1 VLSEWIVEASALD
14 GYRVHGTSIPG
25 VAQRTGSTTYY
36 VELLTD
42 RSATEDPAF
51 CLYPVPGALDVL
63 LAPEYLEVGRMI
75 EAGFVSPG
83 RTTVVCSTHRL
94 YTIHEK
100 TATGRAIYPRE
111 RLDALAR
118 ATARRLVAFDA
129 LAVARESGTE
139 VNAVLL
145 GALAGTG
152 ALPVSAEAF
161 RKAIESRA
169 VAVTANLKGFEIG
182 LGLAHPADGASVP
195 AGRNG
200 DRPQRE

>member
-1 VLSEWIVEASALD
+1 MLSEWIVEAAALD
-14 GYRVHGTSIPG
+14 GYRAQGTSIPG

-36 VELLTD
+36 VELLAD
-42 RSATEDPAF
+42 RAATEDPAF
-51 CLYPVPGALDVL
+51 SLYPVPGALDVL
-63 LAPEYLEVGRMI
+63 LAPEYLEVARMI

-118 ATARRLVAFDA
+118 ASARRLIAFDA
-129 LAVARESGTE
+129 LALARERSTE

-145 GALAGTG
+145 GALAGSG
-152 ALPVSAEAF
+152 ALPITMSPSPPTSKASTSASP
-161 RKAIESRA
+161 SRLPG
-169 VAVTANLKGFEIG
+169 TRRRR
-182 LGLAHPADGASVP
+182 LAASE
-195 AGRNG
+195 R
-200 DRPQRE
+200 